1 MKIRYV
7 AFAAFLAAGPLTV
20 ALAQTASPPAGAG
33 DTKEDRAARDGSVTD
48 QPGAT
53 GKTVVPGSNST
64 IAKDKPATAETRT
77 GTTGSGAG
85 GK

>member
-1 MKIRYV
+1 MQIRYI
-7 AFAAFLAAGPLTV
+7 AFAAVLAAVPLTV

-48 QPGAT
+48 KPGAT
-53 GKTVVPGSNST
+53 GRTVVPGSNST
-64 IAKDKPATAETRT
+64 IAKDKPATADTKT